1 MTLPISSAF
10 SGPTALNQVARGL
23 PSSTR
28 ADVDQIDRLV
38 VDLAFAELH
47 QALDVAA
54 ETESLGIDGSHAV
67 SLDCNESVG
76 L

>member
-10 SGPTALNQVARGL
+10 SGPTALNQTACGL

-38 VDLAFAELH
+38 VDVAFALLH
-47 QALDVAA
+47 QLLDETAQA
-54 ETESLGIDGSHAV
+54 ELFG
-67 SLDCNESVG
+67 VG
-76 L
+76 GVMSGHDAPS